1 MHRVLC
7 VCVCVYIYIYCTLH
21 KMLAHANYIKNRWL
35 VPWAVGRRA
44 GGIMKDRRKL
54 LGVMKYVLIFL
65 IVAMIPGFIYV
76 ETYGVVQ
83 FKYMQF
89 VYVNYTSVTL
99 RKKTHQKSA
108 LAGVAQWVE
117 GRPVT
122 QRVASSIPS
131 QGT

>member
-1 MHRVLC
+1 
-7 VCVCVYIYIYCTLH
+7 
-21 KMLAHANYIKNRWL
+21 
-35 VPWAVGRRA
+35 
-44 GGIMKDRRKL
+44 MKDRRKL

-99 RKKTHQKSA
+99 RKKNHQKSA

-117 GRPVT
+117 CQTVKQKAVG
-122 QRVASSIPS
+122 SIPS
-131 QGT
+131 QGTCMGCRPSPQ